1 MTLTEFMYKYD
12 CDSTNRA
19 QELLERDDFVEH
31 IGMTLEEAKELHLI
45 ARTHSLKTLRKCVK
59 QGCEL

>member
-12 CDSTNRA
+12 CDSTNQA
-19 QELLERDDFVEH
+19 QKLLERDDFVEH
-31 IGMTLEEAKELHLI
+31 IGMTLTEAKELHLI
-45 ARTHSLKTLRKCVK
+45 ARTHSLKTLRKYVK